1 MPRGRRL
8 IKRREIEPDLNFG
21 DVRVAKFIN
30 YVMRRGKKSLA
41 QKIVHDALDKVAQE
55 TKKLPL
61 LVLEQA
67 IKNAGPLLEVRST
80 RVGGATY
87 QVPYEVS
94 PHRRFTLGAK
104 WIIEAA
110 EKKQGKPMA
119 EFLAEEII
127 AAYNNE
133 GTAVKKK
140 LDTHKVAEA
149 NKAFAHYARF

>member
-1 MPRGRRL
+1 VPRGKKL
-8 IKRREIEPDLNFG
+8 IKKRTIQPDIKYG

-30 YVMRRGKKSLA
+30 YVTKKGKKSLA
-41 QKIVHDALDKVAQE
+41 TKIVYKAFDKIQKE
-55 TKKLPL
+55 TGKNPL
-61 LVLEQA
+61 EVFDQA

-87 QVPYEVS
+87 QVPYEVP
-94 PHRRFTLGAK
+94 PHRQFTLGAK

-110 EKKQGKPMA
+110 SKKQGKPM
-119 EFLAEEII
+119 EDFLAEEII

-133 GTAVKKK
+133 GAAVKKK
-140 LDTHKVAEA
+140 LDLHKTAEA